1 MVDNKEKI
9 SVIFGYPWI
18 WVLYAKHNLFW
29 CPGEHFHTLRTPSHP
44 HSLGPVTCETVYLQH
59 GSLHPHCFIKYHCN
73 RKISIFFV
81 AHYFTLNAKKK
92 QLSNIIFL
100 IIILCHVTT
109 FLRFIFYISYVLFL
123 EQQSVKLKGN
133 LI

>member
-1 MVDNKEKI
+1 MHNFWLTIKRRFQLFLVIHGYEWYMQNTTFSDVQGSI
-9 SVIFGYPWI
+9 SI
-18 WVLYAKHNLFW
+18 
-29 CPGEHFHTLRTPSHP
+29 PGTLP

-59 GSLHPHCFIKYHCN
+59 GSRHPHCFIKYHCN

-81 AHYFTLNAKKK
+81 AHYFTMNAKK